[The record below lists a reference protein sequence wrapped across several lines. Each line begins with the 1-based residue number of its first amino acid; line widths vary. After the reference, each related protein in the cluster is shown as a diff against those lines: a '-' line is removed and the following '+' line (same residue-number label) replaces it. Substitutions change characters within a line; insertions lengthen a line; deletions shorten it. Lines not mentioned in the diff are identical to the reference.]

1 VSSVILQ
8 PAGDPYARAHY
19 ADTIATPVPLERLGR
34 HLGTEDLAAIR
45 RLYGTRPV
53 PTWGVTPGGND
64 VNRNKWERIGPGD
77 IALMVRDGE
86 VFVSARVTYKT
97 HNEPL
102 AEELWGRND
111 VGATWEYLYF
121 LDDVTPQSLPSAE
134 LNEML
139 GYQRGARV
147 QGFNVLD
154 QAKSDALLDALGL
167 DETAH
172 LPDAMRNLRSLVGTT
187 IRTLTGQPNRIIEV
201 RSNEVIVGTGRSP
214 EGQPVPIEWVQTAMD
229 RLYRDGEVDIDV
241 ESVGYR
247 SAFVGAVLATLPGT
261 RMETNPPRVLLAGP
275 PTGPAWREP
284 PEVQDAIDVVTE
296 LAGRGPAR
304 RQGRRQSAAERKA
317 IEMRAVSMATSYFES
332 RDWEVE
338 YVGGVASYDL
348 ECTKGGRSLHVEV
361 KGTTSPGEKVLLT
374 RNEVAHA
381 RGTEADL
388 ALYVLASVMVETE
401 GDEPRA
407 DGGFEVILD
416 PWELEDSGLQP
427 VGYEYTLPPSSSLG

>member
-19 ADTIATPVPLERLGR
+19 AETIATPVPLERLER
-34 HLGTEDLAAIR
+34 RLSTEDLVEIR

-121 LDDVTPQSLPSAE
+121 LDDLTPQSLLSAE
-134 LNEML
+134 LNEIL
-139 GYQRGARV
+139 GYQPGARV

-154 QAKSDALLDALGL
+154 QAKSDTLLDALGL
-167 DETAH
+167 DDTTQ
-172 LPDAMRNLRSLVGTT
+172 PDALRHLRSLVGTA
-187 IRTLTGQPNRIIEV
+187 IPTLTGSPNRIIEV
-201 RSNEVIVGTGRSP
+201 RPDEVIVGTERSP

-229 RLYRDGEVDIDV
+229 RLFRDGEVDINV
-241 ESVGYR
+241 ESVGHR
-247 SAFVGAVLATLPGT
+247 SAFVGAALASLPGT
-261 RMETNPPRVLLAGP
+261 RTENNPLRVLLAGSA
-275 PTGPAWREP
+275 TRPAWREP
-284 PEVQDAIDVVTE
+284 PEIGDAIDAVTE

-317 IEMRAVSMATSYFES
+317 IEMRAISMATRYFES
-332 RDWEVE
+332 RDWHVE

-348 ECTKGGRSLHVEV
+348 ECTKDDRSLHVEV
-361 KGTTSPGEKVLLT
+361 KGTTSRGEKVLLT

-388 ALYVLASVMVETE
+388 ALYVLTSVMVETA
-401 GDEPRA
+401 GDEARA
-407 DGGFEVILD
+407 DGGVDVILH